1 MSKNYNAIHHIQ
13 KQLEGYDKKLVN
25 AVCRLFNIEDQ
36 IKECQGCVIDSV
48 VLALLF
54 KRFNIDTELHIGE
67 VCADGEQ
74 DAYHCWLTLDNK
86 IIDFGIYGNA
96 NYNPFYHGVKIDYP
110 LILEKLDFIKYCDGS
125 TEQDSWLSELSE
137 MPVVEYVKRCPQ
149 NRISKLFLKSL
160 DLIETKSNQE
170 LIYDLAK
177 DMTFP
182 KLIKIDTSPSGKK
195 GI

>member
-13 KQLEGYDKKLVN
+13 KQLDGYDKKLVN

-110 LILEKLDFIKYCDGS
+110 LILEKLDSIKYCDGS

-137 MPVVEYVKRCPQ
+137 KPVVEYVKRCPQ